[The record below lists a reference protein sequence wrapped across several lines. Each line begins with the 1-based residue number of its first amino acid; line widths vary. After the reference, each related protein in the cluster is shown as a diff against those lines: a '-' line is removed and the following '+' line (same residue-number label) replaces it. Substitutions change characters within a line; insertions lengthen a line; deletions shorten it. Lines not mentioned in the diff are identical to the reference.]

1 MIDPVKESYI
11 RFQGSTFHMARE
23 DSAAYERY
31 KAMNPGEDLLH
42 KWDEEILEGLFE
54 KRWEDEDIVW
64 TNTIQLS
71 RFLTEDMLI

>member
-31 KAMNPGEDLLH
+31 KARIPVKICFVNGMRRSWKVFSRNSG
-42 KWDEEILEGLFE
+42 KMKILFG
-54 KRWEDEDIVW
+54 

-71 RFLTEDMLI
+71 MSLTEDMLI